1 MRLEL
6 VDVAGGWEQAVFGP
20 PDQVDWRLVVDGEVR
35 LASYDSVH
43 TFLQLYDCVSRE
55 RTTHPEFFGVR
66 LDEYGEGLRVGLH
79 GTVVETSYAEV
90 AGALEGF
97 LRELFRELDGETY
110 GDVGEYV
117 ERLDR
122 DGPVVADV
130 TGLRRRLLAE

>member
-55 RTTHPEFFGVR
+55 RTTHPSFFGVQ
-66 LDEYGEGLRVGLH
+66 LDERGDGLRVGLH
-79 GTVVETSYAEV
+79 GAVVETSYAEL
-90 AGALEGF
+90 AGALESF
-97 LRELFRELDGETY
+97 LGALFRELDAETH

-117 ERLDR
+117 ARLDR

-130 TGLRRRLLAE
+130 AGLRERLLAE